1 MIYSLFIINVHSEV
15 LFSAKILRKTIFKV
29 AQNVI
34 LSLLFFWRGG
44 KMVFQLKDLH
54 LPGRYCYM
62 MVSNGVKCCGLV
74 SVSLPSQARELAQ
87 EAADWL

>member
-1 MIYSLFIINVHSEV
+1 
-15 LFSAKILRKTIFKV
+15 
-29 AQNVI
+29 
-34 LSLLFFWRGG
+34 
-44 KMVFQLKDLH
+44 MVFQLKDLH